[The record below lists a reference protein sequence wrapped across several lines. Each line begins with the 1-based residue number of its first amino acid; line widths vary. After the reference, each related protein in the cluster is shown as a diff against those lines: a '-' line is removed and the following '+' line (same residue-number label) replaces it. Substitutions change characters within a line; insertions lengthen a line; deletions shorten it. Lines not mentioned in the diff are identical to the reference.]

1 MKYRMIFEA
10 TLFMAIVFILVGI
23 GSELRRVNQN
33 MEQVIEKMDSFGR
46 ADSDRVIYNVTYNG
60 EK

>member
-10 TLFMAIVFILVGI
+10 VLFMAIVFFLVGI
-23 GSELRRVNQN
+23 GSELTRLNLNVER
-33 MEQVIEKMDSFGR
+33 VIEKMDSVGR

>member
-10 TLFMAIVFILVGI
+10 VLFMAIVFLLVGI
-23 GSELRRVNQN
+23 GGELTRLN
-33 MEQVIEKMDSFGR
+33 MNVEKVVEKMDSVGR
-46 ADSDRVIYNVTYNG
+46 TDSDRVIYNVTYNG